1 MLNTVRREN
10 SKSIFLKGILKFKL
24 GLAVKQCEKLKN
36 YAKINSDLNKD
47 DYKYNLF
54 ITSEDG
60 KDIED
65 KYFLFKG
72 SHRDG
77 RLKELKKFKFE
88 RSNAELVIDKI
99 KLKVLAADIFSKN
112 IFMYNFS
119 QDEEYIYGN
128 EIKKIKDK
136 KYPNIVFVVSRD
148 RVKVHKK
155 NINNTLI
162 FDDIDSL
169 INKYGY

>member
-1 MLNTVRREN
+1 MLNTSRYDN
-10 SKSIFLKGILKFKL
+10 SKSIFSQGIFKFKL
-24 GLAVKQCEKLKN
+24 GLAIKQCEKLKD
-36 YAKINSDLNKD
+36 YAKINSDLNRD
-47 DYKYNLF
+47 DYRYNLF
-54 ITSEDG
+54 ITSENG
-60 KDIED
+60 RNIEK

-72 SHRDG
+72 SHIDG

-88 RSNAELVIDKI
+88 SNNAKLVEDKI

-112 IFMYNFS
+112 IFIYNFS

-136 KYPNIVFVVSRD
+136 KYPNIVFMVSRD
-148 RVKVHKK
+148 KVKLHKK
-155 NINNTLI
+155 NINSTLV
-162 FDDIDSL
+162 FNDIESL

>member
-1 MLNTVRREN
+1 MLSIAIRESN
-10 SKSIFLKGILKFKL
+10 KSIFSKKIFKFKL
-24 GLAVKQCEKLKN
+24 GLAVKECEKLKK

-54 ITSEDG
+54 ITSKNG
-60 KDIED
+60 KNIDH

-88 RSNAELVIDKI
+88 SSNAKLVKEKI
-99 KLKVLAADIFSKN
+99 KLKVLVADMFSKN
-112 IFMYNFS
+112 VFIYNFS
-119 QDEEYIYGN
+119 EDEEYIYGN

-136 KYPNIVFVVSRD
+136 KYLNIVFMVSRD
-148 RVKVHKK
+148 KVKINKK
-155 NINNTLI
+155 NINNILV
-162 FDDIDSL
+162 FEDIESL
-169 INKYGY
+169 INRYGY